1 MDGTRNW
8 TVLFIGGASGTG
20 KSSLA
25 YDIGKYYGVNVIEVD
40 DLYVAVKAATSKE
53 QFPAIHY
60 WDEGLDWKTIGI
72 EANVDWLQAVSKE
85 MNEIL
90 KELVERHLEDQL
102 PVIIEGDF
110 ISPEIMINFPRPSV
124 QAVFL
129 MEENQNQI
137 IQNYLSREGGEMQH
151 YRAAV
156 SVAYGRCIA
165 EKCQSL
171 GIGVLEARPWKTA
184 LDRAIEIL
192 E

>member
-1 MDGTRNW
+1 MDETRNW

-25 YDIGKYYGVNVIEVD
+25 YDIGKYYGVNVLEVD
-40 DLYVAVKAATSKE
+40 DIYVAVKAATSKE

-110 ISPEIMINFPRPSV
+110 ISPKIMINFPRPSV

>member
-25 YDIGKYYGVNVIEVD
+25 YDIGKYYGVNVLEVD
-40 DLYVAVKAATSKE
+40 DIYVAVKAATSKE

-110 ISPEIMINFPRPSV
+110 ISPKIMINFPRPSV